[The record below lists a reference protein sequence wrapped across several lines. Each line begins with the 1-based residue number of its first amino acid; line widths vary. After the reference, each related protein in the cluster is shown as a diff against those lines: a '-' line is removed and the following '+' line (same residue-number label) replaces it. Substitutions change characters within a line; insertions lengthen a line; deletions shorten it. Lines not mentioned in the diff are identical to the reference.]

1 MIKNPVL
8 GKKILV
14 VDDHK
19 NIRVSLRMALEAE
32 GAEITEAADIANSSQ
47 LLGNPEQFL
56 DAFPFDLVLLD
67 IRLPDGSGLDLL
79 KLISEGGQGSRVIM
93 ISGEGTLND
102 AYHATQM
109 GAFDYIEK
117 PFSPERLLVSVGRG
131 LDFNKIR
138 HDNLKLIE
146 KVARGQLILG
156 NSPKV
161 KELLGT
167 IKKVAPTNG
176 RVLITGESGTG
187 KELVAREIHRL
198 SARSEKDLIKI
209 NCAAFPSSLIE
220 SELFGHEKGAFTGAV
235 KARKGVFERAHDATL
250 FMDEVGELE
259 PGVQAKLLRVLQSG
273 ELSRVG
279 SETPLK
285 VDVRLIAATNRNLE
299 DMVQSGD
306 FREDLFYRLNVVSLH
321 VPPLRERPEDIP
333 LLAEAFLHE
342 SCEEHSLEEKTFD
355 PETVGKLGN
364 HSWPGNV
371 RELKNYIERLVILSD
386 GKLIDEL
393 EEFDSGVSV
402 KTPTQAETAT
412 PSQEEEKVSG
422 EFQFGSDI
430 LSWHDFHQSA
440 GKSYIKYVLRKS
452 GGNVS
457 EAARMLCL
465 ERAYLHRLM
474 RKLGVQRD
482 VIVP

>member
-1 MIKNPVL
+1 MSKNPVL

-235 KARKGVFERAHDATL
+235 KARKGVSSGLMKRLSSWMRSENWSREFR
-250 FMDEVGELE
+250 
-259 PGVQAKLLRVLQSG
+259 QSY
-273 ELSRVG
+273 SG
-279 SETPLK
+279 SCK
-285 VDVRLIAATNRNLE
+285 
-299 DMVQSGD
+299 
-306 FREDLFYRLNVVSLH
+306 
-321 VPPLRERPEDIP
+321 
-333 LLAEAFLHE
+333 AE
-342 SCEEHSLEEKTFD
+342 
-355 PETVGKLGN
+355 N
-364 HSWPGNV
+364 
-371 RELKNYIERLVILSD
+371 
-386 GKLIDEL
+386 
-393 EEFDSGVSV
+393 
-402 KTPTQAETAT
+402 
-412 PSQEEEKVSG
+412 
-422 EFQFGSDI
+422 
-430 LSWHDFHQSA
+430 
-440 GKSYIKYVLRKS
+440 
-452 GGNVS
+452 
-457 EAARMLCL
+457 
-465 ERAYLHRLM
+465 
-474 RKLGVQRD
+474 
-482 VIVP
+482 